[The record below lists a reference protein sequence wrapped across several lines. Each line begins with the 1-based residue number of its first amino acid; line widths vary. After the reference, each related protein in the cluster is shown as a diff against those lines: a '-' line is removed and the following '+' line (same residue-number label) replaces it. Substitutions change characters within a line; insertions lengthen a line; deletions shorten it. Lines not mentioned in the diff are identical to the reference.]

1 MRRSAT
7 RPGSP
12 WLAVC
17 IAVLSLLALLAAACS
32 DPSLDSEAPLEG
44 EVVVPV
50 RCARGHVL
58 GPGGACMPVG
68 IQGCAEL
75 FVEDDGL
82 CRPSMEK
89 CPAGTI
95 PKFDEG
101 CVSVGIPRCAKEL
114 EGDDGLCR
122 PTMAKCPTGTFAT
135 PEAGCVPVDG
145 PEGCGPGRWGSV
157 PRGPGTL
164 HVDPSYAGAD
174 GDGSEARPVTT
185 LAAAL
190 ELAAEG
196 GTIALAEG
204 TYDEPLV
211 VTRPLAIV
219 GACASRVKLR
229 GVTSLSDPPAT
240 VAVLRAGEVT
250 LRGVEIGGDGAGVVA
265 TDGSAVALERV
276 HIKGAAHVGVL
287 AGRGAR
293 ISVAQSWIEGTR
305 SGAAGD
311 GAGALAS
318 GGVLSVKESAVT
330 GNHGAGVAAHQA
342 GATAV
347 VVGSLVEGT
356 LPSELHRDGQGI
368 VVRDGA
374 EASIEASAIV
384 GNRLS
389 GVFTMTGASAT
400 LSGVLV
406 EGTIPGLHDLSF
418 GIGVHASAGSRVAID
433 ASAIVGNAAIGVAVI
448 GEGAAATVGRS
459 LVQGTVAAE
468 PESLVGGFGVAVA
481 RGAAMRL
488 HDSAI
493 FRNRATGVHVGDL
506 SAELIAERNL
516 IEGTLAEGG
525 WGHGAG
531 VIVLEGRVTL
541 TSNAVRGNEGTG
553 VSIGY
558 TGSEA
563 TVTGNL
569 VDGHVAPD
577 RGAPVGR
584 GIVVYRGANAVLAG
598 NVVSGNR
605 SVGVLVG
612 SEIPGGKVEM
622 TGDLIQDTFG
632 DRGGA
637 GDDASGI
644 GVAAARYEL
653 RLDSAIIRA
662 SRTAGVALF
671 GADADI
677 SRAIVDGVTGD
688 GRAGDGA
695 SDGDLVADGVL
706 ALDGA
711 TATVADVRVAGC
723 ARAGILFDRSSGHLS
738 RVHVS
743 DNLLGL
749 VVQGAPALDPG
760 KESVLADNGAADELF
775 GSALQVPASAPPLW

>member
-17 IAVLSLLALLAAACS
+17 IAVLPPLAAACS
-32 DPSLDSEAPLEG
+32 SDPWLGSEATLDG
-44 EVVVPV
+44 EIVPV

-68 IQGCAEL
+68 IQGCAAQ

-82 CRPSMEK
+82 CHPSMAK

-101 CVSVGIPRCAKEL
+101 CIPVGIPRCAKEL
-114 EGDDGLCR
+114 VGDDGLCR
-122 PTMAKCPTGTFAT
+122 PTMAKCPAGTFAT

-145 PEGCGPGRWGSV
+145 PDGCGPGRWGSAA
-157 PRGPGTL
+157 RAPGTL

-190 ELAAEG
+190 ELAADG

-219 GACASRVKLR
+219 GACPSRVRIR
-229 GVTSLSDPPAT
+229 GVTPLIHPPAI
-240 VAVLRAGEVT
+240 VAVLGAGEVT

-265 TDGSAVALERV
+265 TGGSAVALERV
-276 HIKGAAHVGVL
+276 HVNGAAHVGVL
-287 AGRGAR
+287 ADRGAR

-305 SGAAGD
+305 PGSAGD

-318 GGVLSVKESAVT
+318 AGGALSLKESAVT

-342 GATAV
+342 GSTAAV
-347 VVGSLVEGT
+347 IGSLVEGT
-356 LPSELHRDGQGI
+356 LSTELQRDGQGI

-374 EASIEASAIV
+374 EASIEASAVV
-384 GNRLS
+384 GNRLA
-389 GVFTMTGASAT
+389 GIFTMTGGSAT
-400 LSGVLV
+400 VAGVLV
-406 EGTIPGLHDLSF
+406 AGTIPGLHDVSF
-418 GIGVHASAGSRVAID
+418 GVGVYASEGSRVAVD
-433 ASAIVGNAAIGVAVI
+433 ASAMVGNAEAGVAVI
-448 GEGAAATVGRS
+448 GEGAAATMARS

-468 PESLVGGFGVAVA
+468 PESRLGGFGVVVA

-488 HDSAI
+488 RDSAI
-493 FRNRATGVHVGDL
+493 FRNRATGVHVSDQL
-506 SAELIAERNL
+506 AELIAEGNL
-516 IEGTLAEGG
+516 IEGTFAEGR
-525 WGHGAG
+525 WGDGAG
-531 VIVLEGRVTL
+531 MIVAEGRVTL
-541 TSNAVRGNEGTG
+541 ASNAVRANEGTG
-553 VSIGY
+553 LLIGY
-558 TGSEA
+558 HGSEA

-569 VDGHVAPD
+569 VEGHVAPD

-584 GIVVYRGANAVLAG
+584 GIVVYRGANAVLSG

-612 SEIPGGKVEM
+612 SEIPGGRVEM
-622 TGDLIQDTFG
+622 SGDLIQDTFG
-632 DRGGA
+632 DRNGA
-637 GDDASGI
+637 GDSGI

-671 GADADI
+671 GAEADL
-677 SRAIVDGVTGD
+677 SHAIIDGVTGD
-688 GRAGDGA
+688 GPAGDGA
-695 SDGDLVADGVL
+695 GPGDVVADGVQAL
-706 ALDGA
+706 AGS
-711 TATVADVRVAGC
+711 TATLADVRVAGC
-723 ARAGILFDRSSGHLS
+723 ARAGILFDGSSGRLS
-738 RVHVS
+738 RAHVS
-743 DNLLGL
+743 GNLFGL
-749 VVQGAPALDPG
+749 VVQGSPALGPD
-760 KESVLADNGAADELF
+760 KQSVFTDNRAADELF
-775 GSALQVPASAPPLW
+775 DAALPVPASAPPLW

>member
-17 IAVLSLLALLAAACS
+17 IAVLPPLAAACTE
-32 DPSLDSEAPLEG
+32 PPLRSEATLDREI
-44 EVVVPV
+44 VPV

-68 IQGCAEL
+68 IQGCAAL

-82 CRPSMEK
+82 CHPSMAK

-95 PKFDEG
+95 PKFDDG
-101 CVSVGIPRCAKEL
+101 CIPVGIPRCAKEL

-145 PEGCGPGRWGSV
+145 PDGCGPGRWGSA
-157 PRGPGTL
+157 RRAPGTL

-219 GACASRVKLR
+219 GACPSRVRIR
-229 GVTSLSDPPAT
+229 GVTPLSHPPAI
-240 VAVLRAGEVT
+240 VAVLGAGEVT

-265 TDGSAVALERV
+265 TGGSAVALERV
-276 HIKGAAHVGVL
+276 HIKGAVHVGAL
-287 AGRGAR
+287 ADRGAR

-305 SGAAGD
+305 PGSAGD
-311 GAGALAS
+311 GTGAVASAGGA
-318 GGVLSVKESAVT
+318 LSVKESAVT
-330 GNHGAGVAAHQA
+330 GNHAAGVAAREA
-342 GATAV
+342 GATAA

-356 LPSELHRDGQGI
+356 LSSELQRDGQGI

-374 EASIEASAIV
+374 EASIEASAVV
-384 GNRLS
+384 GNRLA
-389 GVFTMTGASAT
+389 GIFTMTGASAT
-400 LSGVLV
+400 VSGVLV
-406 EGTIPGLHDLSF
+406 AGTIPGLHDVSF
-418 GIGVHASAGSRVAID
+418 GVGVYASEGSRVAVD
-433 ASAIVGNAAIGVAVI
+433 ASALVGNAEVGVAVI
-448 GEGAAATVGRS
+448 GEGAAATMARS

-468 PESLVGGFGVAVA
+468 PESRLGGFGVVVA

-488 HDSAI
+488 HDSAV
-493 FRNRATGVHVGDL
+493 FRNRATGVHVGDQ
-506 SAELIAERNL
+506 SAELIAEGNL
-516 IEGTLAEGG
+516 IEGTLAEGR
-525 WGHGAG
+525 WGDGAG
-531 VIVLEGRVTL
+531 MIVAEGRVTL
-541 TSNAVRGNEGTG
+541 ASNAVRANEGTG
-553 VSIGY
+553 LLIGY
-558 TGSEA
+558 HGSEA

-569 VDGHVAPD
+569 VEGHVAPD

-612 SEIPGGKVEM
+612 SEIPGGRVEM

-632 DRGGA
+632 D
-637 GDDASGI
+637 GDGLSGI

-653 RLDSAIIRA
+653 RMDSAIIRA

-671 GADADI
+671 GAEADL
-677 SRAIVDGVTGD
+677 SHAIIDGVTGD
-688 GRAGDGA
+688 GPAGDGA
-695 SDGDLVADGVL
+695 RHGDLVADGVQAL
-706 ALDGA
+706 AGS
-711 TATVADVRVAGC
+711 TATIADVRVAGC
-723 ARAGILFDRSSGHLS
+723 ARAGILFDGSSGRLS
-738 RVHVS
+738 RAYVS
-743 DNLLGL
+743 GNLFGL
-749 VVQGAPALDPG
+749 VVQGSPALAPD
-760 KESVLADNGAADELF
+760 KESVFIDNSAADELLDA
-775 GSALQVPASAPPLW
+775 ALPVPASAPPLW